1 MTQQTTFK
9 EIPEIKAYK
18 ELKIQIEAGQ
28 RKLTETET
36 KLTNMKSS
44 INELEGKIS
53 ESELNKQ
60 KNMERFALGEIS
72 QSEMNK
78 AKKLHLEVVQ
88 EYNDT
93 KELIDI
99 IESSIEKQKRIV
111 LELQRKMI
119 TTSSEVWNRI
129 ADEFQKK
136 LEVSVGET
144 AKFLWVAML
153 STNHHCRSICPH
165 ELPERLRIF
174 ATPER
179 DEAAKLREA
188 LWNEFVGAD

>member
-60 KNMERFALGEIS
+60 KNAF
-72 QSEMNK
+72 
-78 AKKLHLEVVQ
+78 V
-88 EYNDT
+88 
-93 KELIDI
+93 I
-99 IESSIEKQKRIV
+99 IV
-111 LELQRKMI
+111 M
-119 TTSSEVWNRI
+119 
-129 ADEFQKK
+129 
-136 LEVSVGET
+136 
-144 AKFLWVAML
+144 
-153 STNHHCRSICPH
+153 P
-165 ELPERLRIF
+165 
-174 ATPER
+174 
-179 DEAAKLREA
+179 KLRRANSFAQIVEV
-188 LWNEFVGAD
+188 L